1 MSISTISDII
11 KKVKMDNPYDETEA
25 FTPFYISNADY
36 YKKLIINFTLNL
48 KII

>member
-25 FTPFYISNADY
+25 FKSS
-36 YKKLIINFTLNL
+36 YKLRKILCDNLNYNFIFFT
-48 KII
+48 